1 MQQRSDARDE
11 GTEALLIQHEN
22 APRNVR
28 VGATAYR
35 RGSRCYKSMSIHN
48 EIYVCAGCYT
58 RRRRSCRVCV
68 KRIAARIGSGRI

>member
-1 MQQRSDARDE
+1 MQQRSNARDE

-22 APRNVR
+22 APWNVR

-48 EIYVCAGCYT
+48 EIYVFAP
-58 RRRRSCRVCV
+58 
-68 KRIAARIGSGRI
+68 AATLVVVGHAVFA